1 MCLLFLKLDPNPP
14 SDGYKLI
21 LASNRDETLDRPTK
35 PADWWVDNSNILSGL
50 DQTQGKVGGTWLG
63 ITRTG
68 KFATLLNIL
77 SDVVDPNAKGR
88 GSLISNFLKGNDES
102 LSYLQQVSSE
112 GELYNAFNLL
122 VCDLTRMNSQ
132 SSLGYYS
139 NKTGKDPELLSPG
152 IHGLCNST
160 IDKPWK
166 KCVIGKDRFTD
177 IVNGATIGDKE
188 KLMDHLVELMSD
200 QTPHPDQAIGQMCAG
215 SLEPKLQEDR
225 SAIYVHSP
233 GSNYGTRT
241 HTIILVD
248 ASNKVTYLEKTLT
261 EPIDEKNFQWT
272 TNMYN
277 FDIQNN
283 Q

>member
-200 QTPHPDQAIGQMCAG
+200 QTPYSDTRPKEQNGALPDLAVQGLGKI
-215 SLEPKLQEDR
+215 LVRLP
-225 SAIYVHSP
+225 
-233 GSNYGTRT
+233 NYGTRT